1 MTLIDERCENRG
13 LGRKWGACKSRREEV
28 PQEPTASGGNANL
41 TLSCSCHLLTSGTQ
55 QDSARFSP
63 LPFTPSTWETTSRK
77 TKKRLKCL
85 NQEADEP
92 AEFSLYIQ
100 QKHREPSLRESPGL
114 LPGQGKGP
122 CPPLPSLSIRA
133 SCSELKGSLPST
145 IRSRGLS
152 DYSLNTQGPP
162 GTTSLLFP

>member
-1 MTLIDERCENRG
+1 MKTG
-13 LGRKWGACKSRREEV
+13 GWGGSGEHAKADGEEV

-55 QDSARFSP
+55 RDSARFFP
-63 LPFTPSTWETTSRK
+63 PPFTPSMWETTSRK

-92 AEFSLYIQ
+92 AEFSLYVQ
-100 QKHREPSLRESPGL
+100 QKHREPSLREAPGL

-122 CPPLPSLSIRA
+122 CSPLPALSIRA
-133 SCSELKGSLPST
+133 SCNSSELKGSLLST